1 MACTGS
7 GVQIPSAPQTNMNL
21 KYIREIFNQTK
32 DLIGSQSAIAIIS
45 VIQVSFVVNQLGP
58 AKYGAV
64 VLLIAVPS
72 LIFRASHARNSDV
85 NLLVLKDGKNFYFES
100 IFFNFIT
107 GIGSFLLCIVIFTNP
122 IIINSSLGD
131 YFGIE
136 TLSNVLLIYLLTRII
151 QTFSETSKS
160 ILIFHND
167 LRRYSIL
174 EISSVLVRFIA
185 LVFLLLNDQEIEEL
199 GGMTKA
205 VELGLPKRRI
215 EESAAIRQ
223 AKVDSGEEVI
233 VGVNKYV
240 GEDEQNVEV
249 RDVDNL
255 KVRLEQ
261 IERLKNIKSSRDEK
275 KCIAALNNMK
285 LAARDGTGNILALA
299 IEAARERAT
308 VGEMSYALEEVYTR
322 YSTTSEVGK
331 GQYVKS
337 FKNKKEIEQTID
349 IVDSFT
355 RMEGRKPK
363 MLVVK
368 MGQDGHDRGA
378 KVIASAFIDFG
389 FDVKVGPLFQTP
401 SEAAEDALNGKFDI
415 IGISTQAAGHK
426 TLAPQLIEELEKRD
440 GQDMLVICG
449 GVIPHQDHKFLKDSG
464 VSAIFGPGTNI
475 PRAADEIIQLLFNKK
490 GRNH

>member
-174 EISSVLVRFIA
+174 EISSVVVRFIA
-185 LVFLLLNDQEIEEL
+185 IVFLLLNDPSVENYLIAQSIYGITFGLFGLYLSNKYRDSSDFKIRHFKVYSKFIRSSYGKIRYDQIIGLIPQHFDVILLAIVVDIQTVGIYQFAKRLVEPINYLVVTFNPWLQNKLKSEDKDFNITSFLKRILLPISILLFGIYFIFGRNLILFIGNEEFINSFEPMMVL
-199 GGMTKA
+199 LIGFTTY
-205 VELGLPKRRI
+205 LL
-215 EESAAIRQ
+215 SFWIRQ
-223 AKVDSGEEVI
+223 YLLFADLIQFHAYGRIVYSFVFLFLAVLLSDSFSSL
-233 VGVNKYV
+233 GVAIALSSAMVLQKLFEYTIY
-240 GEDEQNVEV
+240 
-249 RDVDNL
+249 L
-255 KVRLEQ
+255 IK
-261 IERLKNIKSSRDEK
+261 IKS
-275 KCIAALNNMK
+275 N
-285 LAARDGTGNILALA
+285 
-299 IEAARERAT
+299 
-308 VGEMSYALEEVYTR
+308 
-322 YSTTSEVGK
+322 
-331 GQYVKS
+331 
-337 FKNKKEIEQTID
+337 
-349 IVDSFT
+349 
-355 RMEGRKPK
+355 
-363 MLVVK
+363 
-368 MGQDGHDRGA
+368 
-378 KVIASAFIDFG
+378 
-389 FDVKVGPLFQTP
+389 
-401 SEAAEDALNGKFDI
+401 
-415 IGISTQAAGHK
+415 
-426 TLAPQLIEELEKRD
+426 
-440 GQDMLVICG
+440 
-449 GVIPHQDHKFLKDSG
+449 
-464 VSAIFGPGTNI
+464 
-475 PRAADEIIQLLFNKK
+475 
-490 GRNH
+490 

>member
-107 GIGSFLLCIVIFTNP
+107 GIGSFLLCLVVFTNP

-174 EISSVLVRFIA
+174 EISSVVVRFIA
-185 LVFLLLNDQEIEEL
+185 LVFLLLNDPSVENYLIAQSIYGITFGLFGLYLSNKYRDSSDFKIQHFKAYSKSIRSSYGKIRYDQIIGLIPQHFDVILLAIVVDIQTVGIYQFAKRLVEPINYLVVTFNPWLQNKLKSEDKDFNITSFFSRILLPISILLFGIYFIFGRNLILFIGNEEFINSFEPMMVL
-199 GGMTKA
+199 LIGFTTY
-205 VELGLPKRRI
+205 LLSFR
-215 EESAAIRQ
+215 IRQ
-223 AKVDSGEEVI
+223 YLLFADLIQFHAYGRIVYSFVFLVLAVLLSDSFSSL
-233 VGVNKYV
+233 GVAIALSSAMVLQKLFEYTIY
-240 GEDEQNVEV
+240 
-249 RDVDNL
+249 L
-255 KVRLEQ
+255 IK
-261 IERLKNIKSSRDEK
+261 IKS
-275 KCIAALNNMK
+275 N
-285 LAARDGTGNILALA
+285 
-299 IEAARERAT
+299 
-308 VGEMSYALEEVYTR
+308 
-322 YSTTSEVGK
+322 
-331 GQYVKS
+331 
-337 FKNKKEIEQTID
+337 
-349 IVDSFT
+349 
-355 RMEGRKPK
+355 
-363 MLVVK
+363 
-368 MGQDGHDRGA
+368 
-378 KVIASAFIDFG
+378 
-389 FDVKVGPLFQTP
+389 
-401 SEAAEDALNGKFDI
+401 
-415 IGISTQAAGHK
+415 
-426 TLAPQLIEELEKRD
+426 
-440 GQDMLVICG
+440 
-449 GVIPHQDHKFLKDSG
+449 
-464 VSAIFGPGTNI
+464 
-475 PRAADEIIQLLFNKK
+475 
-490 GRNH
+490 

>member
-174 EISSVLVRFIA
+174 EISSVVVRFIA
-185 LVFLLLNDQEIEEL
+185 LVFLLLNDPSVENYLIAQSIYGITFGL
-199 GGMTKA
+199 FGLYLSNKYRDSSNFNIQHFKA
-205 VELGLPKRRI
+205 YAK
-215 EESAAIRQ
+215 AIRSFYGKIRYDQ
-223 AKVDSGEEVI
+223 IIGLIPQHFDVILLAVI
-233 VGVNKYV
+233 VDIQTVGIYQFAKRLVEPINYLVVTFNPWLQNKLKSKDKDFNITSFLRQILLPISILLFGIYFIF
-240 GEDEQNVEV
+240 G
-249 RDVDNL
+249 RNL
-255 KVRLEQ
+255 ILFIGNEEFINSFEPMMVLLIGFTTYLLSFWIRQYLLFADLIQFHAYGRIIYSFVFLVLAVLLSDSFSSLGIAIALSSAMVLQKLFEYT
-261 IERLKNIKSSRDEK
+261 IYLIKIKS
-275 KCIAALNNMK
+275 N
-285 LAARDGTGNILALA
+285 
-299 IEAARERAT
+299 
-308 VGEMSYALEEVYTR
+308 
-322 YSTTSEVGK
+322 
-331 GQYVKS
+331 
-337 FKNKKEIEQTID
+337 
-349 IVDSFT
+349 
-355 RMEGRKPK
+355 
-363 MLVVK
+363 
-368 MGQDGHDRGA
+368 
-378 KVIASAFIDFG
+378 
-389 FDVKVGPLFQTP
+389 
-401 SEAAEDALNGKFDI
+401 
-415 IGISTQAAGHK
+415 
-426 TLAPQLIEELEKRD
+426 
-440 GQDMLVICG
+440 
-449 GVIPHQDHKFLKDSG
+449 
-464 VSAIFGPGTNI
+464 
-475 PRAADEIIQLLFNKK
+475 
-490 GRNH
+490 

>member
-185 LVFLLLNDQEIEEL
+185 LVFLLLNDPSVENYLIAQSIYGITFGLFGLYLASKYKESSKFKIE
-199 GGMTKA
+199 
-205 VELGLPKRRI
+205 
-215 EESAAIRQ
+215 
-223 AKVDSGEEVI
+223 
-233 VGVNKYV
+233 
-240 GEDEQNVEV
+240 
-249 RDVDNL
+249 NL
-255 KVRLEQ
+255 RSYF
-261 IERLKNIKSSRDEK
+261 NAIKSSYSKIRYDQMIGLIPQHFDVILLAVVVDIQAVGIYQFSKRLVEPINYLVVIFNPWLQNKLKSEK
-275 KCIAALNNMK
+275 NFSIETFIQKILLPLSFSLILVYFIFGKN
-285 LAARDGTGNILALA
+285 LILFLGNEDFI
-299 IEAARERAT
+299 
-308 VGEMSYALEEVYTR
+308 
-322 YSTTSEVGK
+322 
-331 GQYVKS
+331 
-337 FKNKKEIEQTID
+337 
-349 IVDSFT
+349 DSFEPMMILLLGFVIYLLT
-355 RMEGRKPK
+355 FWIRQYLLFSNLIQFHAYGRIIYTLTF
-363 MLVVK
+363 LV
-368 MGQDGHDRGA
+368 
-378 KVIASAFIDFG
+378 
-389 FDVKVGPLFQTP
+389 
-401 SEAAEDALNGKFDI
+401 
-415 IGISTQAAGHK
+415 
-426 TLAPQLIEELEKRD
+426 
-440 GQDMLVICG
+440 LVI
-449 GVIPHQDHKFLKDSG
+449 ILTSSY
-464 VSAIFGPGTNI
+464 SALGIAFSLSTAMTVQKIFEFTI
-475 PRAADEIIQLLFNKK
+475 YRKK
-490 GRNH
+490 IK

>member
-174 EISSVLVRFIA
+174 EISSVVVRFIA
-185 LVFLLLNDQEIEEL
+185 LVFLLLNDPSVENYLIAQSIYGITFGLFGLYLSNKYRDSSDFKIRNFKAYSKSIRSSYGKIRYDQIIGLIPQHFDVILLAIVVDIQSVGIYQFAKRLVEPINYLVVTFNPWLQNKLKSEDKDFNITSFLKRILLPISILLFGIYFIFGRNLILFIGNEEFINSFEPMMVL
-199 GGMTKA
+199 LIGFTTY
-205 VELGLPKRRI
+205 LL
-215 EESAAIRQ
+215 SFWIRQ
-223 AKVDSGEEVI
+223 YLLFADLIQFHAYGRIVYSFVFLFLAVLLSDSFSSL
-233 VGVNKYV
+233 GVAIALSSAMVLQKLFEYTIY
-240 GEDEQNVEV
+240 
-249 RDVDNL
+249 L
-255 KVRLEQ
+255 IK
-261 IERLKNIKSSRDEK
+261 IKS
-275 KCIAALNNMK
+275 N
-285 LAARDGTGNILALA
+285 
-299 IEAARERAT
+299 
-308 VGEMSYALEEVYTR
+308 
-322 YSTTSEVGK
+322 
-331 GQYVKS
+331 
-337 FKNKKEIEQTID
+337 
-349 IVDSFT
+349 
-355 RMEGRKPK
+355 
-363 MLVVK
+363 
-368 MGQDGHDRGA
+368 
-378 KVIASAFIDFG
+378 
-389 FDVKVGPLFQTP
+389 
-401 SEAAEDALNGKFDI
+401 
-415 IGISTQAAGHK
+415 
-426 TLAPQLIEELEKRD
+426 
-440 GQDMLVICG
+440 
-449 GVIPHQDHKFLKDSG
+449 
-464 VSAIFGPGTNI
+464 
-475 PRAADEIIQLLFNKK
+475 
-490 GRNH
+490 

>member
-1 MACTGS
+1 
-7 GVQIPSAPQTNMNL
+7 MNL

-174 EISSVLVRFIA
+174 EISSVVVRFIA
-185 LVFLLLNDQEIEEL
+185 LVFLLLNDPSVENYLIAQSIYGITFGLFGLYLSNKYRDSSDFNIQHFKAYSKSIRSSYGKIRYDQIIGLIPQHFDVILLAIVVDIQTVGIYQFAKRLVEPINYLVVTFNPWLQNKLKSEDKDFNITSFLKRILLPISILLFGIYFIFGRNLILFIGNEEFINSFEPMMVL
-199 GGMTKA
+199 LIGFTTY
-205 VELGLPKRRI
+205 LL
-215 EESAAIRQ
+215 SFWIRQ
-223 AKVDSGEEVI
+223 YLLFADLIQFHAYGRIVYSFVFLVLAVLLSDSFSSL
-233 VGVNKYV
+233 GVAIALSSAMVLQKLFEYTIY
-240 GEDEQNVEV
+240 
-249 RDVDNL
+249 L
-255 KVRLEQ
+255 IK
-261 IERLKNIKSSRDEK
+261 IKS
-275 KCIAALNNMK
+275 N
-285 LAARDGTGNILALA
+285 
-299 IEAARERAT
+299 
-308 VGEMSYALEEVYTR
+308 
-322 YSTTSEVGK
+322 
-331 GQYVKS
+331 
-337 FKNKKEIEQTID
+337 
-349 IVDSFT
+349 
-355 RMEGRKPK
+355 
-363 MLVVK
+363 
-368 MGQDGHDRGA
+368 
-378 KVIASAFIDFG
+378 
-389 FDVKVGPLFQTP
+389 
-401 SEAAEDALNGKFDI
+401 
-415 IGISTQAAGHK
+415 
-426 TLAPQLIEELEKRD
+426 
-440 GQDMLVICG
+440 
-449 GVIPHQDHKFLKDSG
+449 
-464 VSAIFGPGTNI
+464 
-475 PRAADEIIQLLFNKK
+475 
-490 GRNH
+490 

>member
-174 EISSVLVRFIA
+174 EISSVVVRFIA
-185 LVFLLLNDQEIEEL
+185 LVFLLLNDPSVENYLTAQSIYGITFGLFGLYLSNKYRDSSDFKIRHFKAYSKVIRSSYGKIRYDQIIGLIPQHLDVILLAIVVDIQTVGIYQFAKRLVEPINYLVVTFNPWLQNKLKSEEKDFNI
-199 GGMTKA
+199 TSFF
-205 VELGLPKRRI
+205 RRI
-215 EESAAIRQ
+215 LLPISILLFGIYFIFGRNLILFIGNEEFINSFEPMMVLLIGFTTYLLSFWIRQ
-223 AKVDSGEEVI
+223 YLLFADLIEFHAYGRIIYSFVFLVLAVLLSDSFSSL
-233 VGVNKYV
+233 GVAIALSSAMVLQKLFEYTIY
-240 GEDEQNVEV
+240 
-249 RDVDNL
+249 L
-255 KVRLEQ
+255 IK
-261 IERLKNIKSSRDEK
+261 IKS
-275 KCIAALNNMK
+275 N
-285 LAARDGTGNILALA
+285 
-299 IEAARERAT
+299 
-308 VGEMSYALEEVYTR
+308 
-322 YSTTSEVGK
+322 
-331 GQYVKS
+331 
-337 FKNKKEIEQTID
+337 
-349 IVDSFT
+349 
-355 RMEGRKPK
+355 
-363 MLVVK
+363 
-368 MGQDGHDRGA
+368 
-378 KVIASAFIDFG
+378 
-389 FDVKVGPLFQTP
+389 
-401 SEAAEDALNGKFDI
+401 
-415 IGISTQAAGHK
+415 
-426 TLAPQLIEELEKRD
+426 
-440 GQDMLVICG
+440 
-449 GVIPHQDHKFLKDSG
+449 
-464 VSAIFGPGTNI
+464 
-475 PRAADEIIQLLFNKK
+475 
-490 GRNH
+490 

>member
-174 EISSVLVRFIA
+174 EISSGIVRFIA
-185 LVFLLLNDQEIEEL
+185 LVFLLLNDPSVENYLIAQSIYGITFGLFGLYLSNKYRDSSDFKIRNFKAYSKSIRSSYGKIRYDQIIGLIPQHFDVILLAIVVDIQTVGIYQFAKRLVEPINYLVVTFNPWLQNKLKSEDKDFNITSFLKRILLPISILLFGIYFIFGRNLILFIGNEEFINSFEPMMVL
-199 GGMTKA
+199 LIGFTTY
-205 VELGLPKRRI
+205 LL
-215 EESAAIRQ
+215 SFWIRQ
-223 AKVDSGEEVI
+223 YLLFADLIQFHAYGRIVYSFVFLVLAVLLSDSFSSL
-233 VGVNKYV
+233 GVAIALSSAMVLQKLFEYTIY
-240 GEDEQNVEV
+240 
-249 RDVDNL
+249 L
-255 KVRLEQ
+255 IK
-261 IERLKNIKSSRDEK
+261 IKS
-275 KCIAALNNMK
+275 N
-285 LAARDGTGNILALA
+285 
-299 IEAARERAT
+299 
-308 VGEMSYALEEVYTR
+308 
-322 YSTTSEVGK
+322 
-331 GQYVKS
+331 
-337 FKNKKEIEQTID
+337 
-349 IVDSFT
+349 
-355 RMEGRKPK
+355 
-363 MLVVK
+363 
-368 MGQDGHDRGA
+368 
-378 KVIASAFIDFG
+378 
-389 FDVKVGPLFQTP
+389 
-401 SEAAEDALNGKFDI
+401 
-415 IGISTQAAGHK
+415 
-426 TLAPQLIEELEKRD
+426 
-440 GQDMLVICG
+440 
-449 GVIPHQDHKFLKDSG
+449 
-464 VSAIFGPGTNI
+464 
-475 PRAADEIIQLLFNKK
+475 
-490 GRNH
+490 